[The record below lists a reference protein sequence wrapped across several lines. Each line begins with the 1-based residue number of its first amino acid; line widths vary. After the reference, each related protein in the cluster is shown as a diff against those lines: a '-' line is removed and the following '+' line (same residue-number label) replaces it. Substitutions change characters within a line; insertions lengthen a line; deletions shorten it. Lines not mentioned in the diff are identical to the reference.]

1 MEPSTLFVF
10 AASRSVH
17 AEEMTMG
24 KLTDK
29 VALVTGS
36 NGGIGFATAKLFAE
50 EGAHVY
56 VNGRRKDLVEAA
68 AKRIGSRAKAV
79 PGDVSKLAD
88 LDRMFE
94 QIEAD
99 GRKLDIVVANAA
111 IARTAALPNLDEA
124 TYDAVFGVNVKGV
137 VFTIQKALRFMPDGA
152 AIVLIGSVI
161 GLKGVPGETVYAAS
175 KTAVRSLARTWA
187 AELAPRKIRVNVVT
201 PGAIHTEGMEA
212 ALGGVEATAGRL
224 EAMSKTIPSGRA
236 GDPVE
241 VARAV
246 LFMAS
251 PDASYV
257 NGAELYVDGG
267 RGQV

>member
-1 MEPSTLFVF
+1 
-10 AASRSVH
+10 
-17 AEEMTMG
+17 MG

-36 NGGIGFATAKLFAE
+36 NGGIGFATAKLFAD

-56 VNGRRKDLVEAA
+56 VNGRRRDLVEAA
-68 AKRIGSRAKAV
+68 TKKIGPRATALV
-79 PGDVSKLAD
+79 GDVAKLAD

-94 QIEAD
+94 QIKTE

-111 IARTAALPNLDEA
+111 IARTATLPNLDEA

-137 VFTIQKALRFMPDGA
+137 IFTIQKALPFMPEGS

-161 GLKGVPGETVYAAS
+161 SLKGVPGETVYAAS

-187 AELAPRKIRVNVVT
+187 AELAPRRIRVNIVT

-212 ALGGVEATAGRL
+212 ALGGAEATSDRL
-224 EAMSKTIPSGRA
+224 EAMAKVIPAGRA
-236 GDPVE
+236 GDPLE
-241 VARAV
+241 LARAV

-257 NGAELYVDGG
+257 NGAELSVDGG